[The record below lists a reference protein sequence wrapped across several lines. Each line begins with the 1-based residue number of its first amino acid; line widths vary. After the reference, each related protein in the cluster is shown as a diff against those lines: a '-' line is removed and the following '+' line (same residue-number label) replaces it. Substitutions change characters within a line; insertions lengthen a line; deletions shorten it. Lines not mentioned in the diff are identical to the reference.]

1 MSHVIFLFPEDTDT
15 ERWGPDGRDAAD
27 LSATLLLKFA
37 SSLPNLQREKRTV
50 QKGVTHP
57 ILINLFFTL
66 F

>member
-37 SSLPNLQREKRTV
+37 SSLPNLQREKKDSSEGCHVPDTD
-50 QKGVTHP
+50 
-57 ILINLFFTL
+57 
-66 F
+66 